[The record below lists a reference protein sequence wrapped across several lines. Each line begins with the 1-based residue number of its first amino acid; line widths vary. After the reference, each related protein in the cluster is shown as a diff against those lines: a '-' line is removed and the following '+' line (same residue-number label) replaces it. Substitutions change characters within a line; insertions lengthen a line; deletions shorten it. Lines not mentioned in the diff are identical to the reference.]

1 MTKPN
6 LQVAYFEAWQHQ
18 AAEPHLEQY
27 SEIEA
32 VRLRYA
38 DPTEDNLRALAA
50 ADVYQ
55 VLSNRDELPTQYFVT
70 RELLAHCPDML
81 VVSTHG
87 SGYDTVDLDA
97 CTAAGVIA
105 VNQAGGNKQAVA
117 EHALGMMLSLASRLH
132 EADKVVRRGGFTTR
146 EDLLGRDIHGK
157 TVGIV
162 GLGHV
167 GGQVARLCGTLFEM
181 RVLAYDPYLSEA
193 QFRERGVEPV
203 DLHDLMRQSDFVT
216 IHCPRTAETTG
227 MIGRTEI
234 ELMRA
239 GTYFISTARGG
250 IHDEAALVDALAGS
264 KLAGAGLDVWDTE
277 PPPPDHPLLQ
287 FETVIA
293 TPHTAGVTHESRRT
307 VALGT
312 IDQLAAI
319 YSGKRPSRLL
329 NPAVWPAYAERFE
342 SLMGK
347 PVET

>member
-1 MTKPN
+1 MTKATLN
-6 LQVAYFEAWQHQ
+6 VAYFDAWQHE
-18 AAEPHLEQY
+18 AAESHLEQFE
-27 SEIEA
+27 EINA
-32 VRLRYA
+32 VRLRYL
-38 DPTEDNLRALAA
+38 DVTEDNMRALAA

-55 VLSNRDELPTQYFVT
+55 VLSNRDELPGQYFVT
-70 RELLAHCPDML
+70 REFLARCPNLLA
-81 VVSTHG
+81 VSTHG

-97 CTAAGVIA
+97 CTEAGVIA

-117 EHALGMMLSLASRLH
+117 EHALGMMLCLASRLH

-146 EDLLGRDIHGK
+146 EDLLGRDIRGK

-162 GLGHV
+162 GLGHI
-167 GGQVARLCGTLFEM
+167 GTQVARLCGTLFEM

-193 QFRERGVEPV
+193 EFRERGAEPV
-203 DLHDLMRQSDFVT
+203 GLHDLMQQADFVT

-227 MIGRTEI
+227 MIGRAEI
-234 ELMRA
+234 DLMRT

-250 IHDEAALVDALAGS
+250 IHDEAALVDALADS
-264 KLAGAGLDVWDTE
+264 RLAGAGLDVWDTE
-277 PPPPDHPLLQ
+277 PPPVDHPLLQ

-307 VALGT
+307 VAMGT

-319 YSGKRPSRLL
+319 YSGKRPPRLL
-329 NPAVWPAYAERFE
+329 NPTVWPAYAERFE

-347 PVET
+347 PAEA